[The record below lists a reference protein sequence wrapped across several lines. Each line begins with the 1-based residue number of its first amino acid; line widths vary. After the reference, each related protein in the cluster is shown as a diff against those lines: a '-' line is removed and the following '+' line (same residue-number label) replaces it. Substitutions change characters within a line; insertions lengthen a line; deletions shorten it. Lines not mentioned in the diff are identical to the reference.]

1 MMVEMS
7 ETSWEWMQQ
16 NQISTMS
23 KYSEKGG
30 GVMNHHGVDM
40 HRQVGLPKRKR
51 LTGGE
56 DGVVRSP
63 ASCVRRQRGRNA
75 DGVTQETLK

>member
-1 MMVEMS
+1 
-7 ETSWEWMQQ
+7 
-16 NQISTMS
+16 
-23 KYSEKGG
+23 
-30 GVMNHHGVDM
+30 MNHHGVDM

-56 DGVVRSP
+56 DSVVRSP